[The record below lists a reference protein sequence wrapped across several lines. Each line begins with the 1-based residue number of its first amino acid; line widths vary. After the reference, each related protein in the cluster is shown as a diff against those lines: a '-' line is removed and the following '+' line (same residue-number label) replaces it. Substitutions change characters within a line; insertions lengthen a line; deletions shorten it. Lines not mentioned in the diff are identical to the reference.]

1 MRLSPLAVLVLTA
14 AVGLADDKPKPRP
27 KLLGTIKV
35 NRAVEMVHWTPDA
48 KHLILLGDGKGLIV
62 GRDQLG
68 EDTPAKP
75 VAEFDLPTGGGAW
88 LGVAPDGSEV
98 YALAQPAGR
107 FNAETRLCYWTLND
121 LLDGKKKA
129 KPDRVVSLET
139 DSPNDLTMA
148 SDGKSLLAVT
158 KEHLPFQPG
167 EQLRF
172 RGKVLRVSTKTGDT
186 SEDLLALD
194 EAEATLVNA
203 TATPDG
209 TRVFAHYQTGDENV
223 VRCIDSATKKKKWE
237 RRFDEAV
244 VGTSGLAP
252 RLSPDGGVVIAF
264 CSKAGRPTDP
274 NQLPQV
280 GQPQPPQGQTTLRPQ
295 LLNAATGAVI
305 ADLGGDESLSC
316 DLGGF
321 SHDGKL
327 VFGWLTTNTGVR
339 HLVWDT
345 KTGKPLKTWV
355 RGNGV
360 VAADF
365 APGKYELAVAERFD
379 PNGPPVYIPP
389 PNGPLYG
396 PVGRASLYLPQQPD
410 PPVSPVAPPPSG
422 VTSIVGIWDLAPVVK

>member
-1 MRLSPLAVLVLTA
+1 MRLSPLAVMLLTA
-14 AVGLADDKPKPRP
+14 AVGLADDAPKPRP

-35 NRAVEMVHWTPDA
+35 NRAVELVRWTPDG
-48 KHLILLGDGKGLIV
+48 KHLILIGDGKGLIV

-75 VAEFDLPTGGGAW
+75 VVEFDLPTGGGAW
-88 LGVAPDGSEV
+88 LGVTPDGSEV
-98 YALAQPAGR
+98 YLLATGGAR
-107 FNAETRLCYWTLND
+107 FNAETRLCYWTLKD

-129 KPDRVVSLET
+129 KPDRVVSLEA

-148 SDGKSLLAVT
+148 ADGKSLLAVT
-158 KEHLPFQPG
+158 KEHLPLQPG
-167 EQLRF
+167 EPLKF

-186 SEDLLALD
+186 SEELLALD

-203 TATPDG
+203 TASPDG
-209 TRVFAHYQTGDENV
+209 GRAFAHYQTTDENV
-223 VRCIDSATKKKKWE
+223 IRCIDTTTKKKKWE

-252 RLSPDGGVVIAF
+252 RLSPDGGVVVAF
-264 CSKAGRPTDP
+264 CSKAGQPVNP

-280 GQPQPPQGQTTLRPQ
+280 GQPQPLQGQTTLRPQ

-305 ADLGGDESLSC
+305 ADLGGEDSLSC

-339 HLVWDT
+339 HVVWEA
-345 KTGKPLKTWV
+345 KTGKPLKTWA
-355 RGNGV
+355 RASGV

-365 APGKYELAVAERFD
+365 APARHDLAVLERFD
-379 PNGPPVYIPP
+379 PNASVYVPPS
-389 PNGPLYG
+389 NAPLDA
-396 PVGRASLYLPQQPD
+396 PVLRSAFYLPQQPD
-410 PPVSPVAPPPSG
+410 PPASPVAPRPRGSRRSSACG
-422 VTSIVGIWDLAPVVK
+422 TCRRW